1 MSLAKRTGEPVDA
14 LLAEYAA
21 GALQGP
27 MSVLVEAHL
36 ELSPKS
42 RGFVRD
48 LDAMGGILLNEAPA
62 LAVKDRDRRLAA
74 IFDDAAPPAPPAR
87 PWREVPADPVFPAA
101 IRRFVGQPFDEVRWT
116 HKLPGLREIKLDRGG
131 AEVSL
136 MWLKSGHAVPSHTH
150 TGREAV
156 LVLRGGFSDLFGR
169 YDRGDLAV
177 ADEAVDH
184 KPVADEGEDC
194 ICFVVQEGHLKL
206 TGLMGRLFQRL
217 VEGR

>member
-1 MSLAKRTGEPVDA
+1 MSLAKRTGDPVDA

-36 ELSPKS
+36 ELSP
-42 RGFVRD
+42 RNLGFVRD
-48 LDAMGGILLNEAPA
+48 LDALGGVLLDEAPETA
-62 LAVKDRDRRLAA
+62 LKDRDRRLAA
-74 IFDDAAPPAPPAR
+74 IFDDTAPLPPVR
-87 PWREVPADPVFPAA
+87 PRREVPDDPVFPSA
-101 IRRFVGQPFDEVRWT
+101 IRRFVGRPFSEVRWNS
-116 HKLPGLREIKLDRGG
+116 KLPGLREVRLDCGD

-156 LVLRGGFSDLFGR
+156 LVLKGGFSDLNGS

-184 KPVADEGEDC
+184 KPIADEGEDC

-206 TGLMGRLFQRL
+206 TGLMGRVFQRL
-217 VEGR
+217 IERR